1 METCLTVEGHHKMNW
16 IVFLWILAPT
26 VFLINFI
33 TRDFGIYTMVTELQF
48 YELLCVYV
56 CVCFIF
62 LQFLYNFMCFIFLI
76 LLLLFLFQ
84 EF

>member
-1 METCLTVEGHHKMNW
+1 MDTCQTVEGHHKMNW

-33 TRDFGIYTMVTELQF
+33 TRDFVIYTMVTELQF

-56 CVCFIF
+56 CVFHLFAIFIQLLCFIF
-62 LQFLYNFMCFIFLI
+62 LN